1 MPDRRPESGFVPG
14 AEGLFSF
21 RRRWRWRRCWRWRRG
36 SEERLV
42 DGHWRLLLQFFHC
55 LLGQLRPDLLLDIGT
70 DFIERLHLMLL
81 HQDQVV
87 AELGFDR
94 LSNLADGRCK
104 GGLVERRDH
113 LAVAEEIQVAAVS
126 ARSGI

>member
-1 MPDRRPESGFVPG
+1 MPDRRPASGFVPG
-14 AEGLFSF
+14 AEGLFSLRRR
-21 RRRWRWRRCWRWRRG
+21 RRRWWHWRSG

-94 LSNLADGRCK
+94 LGNLADGCRK
-104 GGLVERRDH
+104 GGLV
-113 LAVAEEIQVAAVS
+113 
-126 ARSGI
+126 